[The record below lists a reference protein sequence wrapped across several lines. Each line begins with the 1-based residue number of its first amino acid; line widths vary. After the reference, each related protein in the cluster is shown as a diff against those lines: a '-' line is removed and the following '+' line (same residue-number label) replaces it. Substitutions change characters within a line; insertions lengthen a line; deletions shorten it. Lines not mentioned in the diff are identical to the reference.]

1 MEESLG
7 MRLYIYIPK
16 DLVHIIVLVLEFVGK
31 QHNHAGFVY
40 ALNNWC

>member
-31 QHNHAGFVY
+31 QFCLCTEQLV
-40 ALNNWC
+40 LTLSI